1 MKIWIATLALATCLT
16 ATARAATPAATTP
29 TAAAAGSVI
38 HHDPVRVAIPGQGI
52 SVRATIAGEEPRS
65 VSLFFTP
72 SRDVAPFR
80 LPMNASGN
88 GVYAGSIPELNL
100 SGLTE
105 VYYYL
110 EARDSSDTPIE
121 TPWYTVRIQAP
132 SSTSAATTQRTTAVQ
147 PSTRADDDSSSWVK
161 PALIG
166 AGAIAAGAIGYAI
179 YDSSSGGGDG
189 DSDAPPQDSTTN
201 SVGTYSGTETTCNQN
216 PTTGTS
222 CDSSGFKIV
231 IDAQGGVRTDDLR
244 DGTTMV
250 GTLSGSS
257 FILVADVDEG
267 GFVGEIQYIGAV
279 VDNRVVGS
287 IQGSAQDTT
296 GAVITFTG
304 NFSGVKL

>member
-1 MKIWIATLALATCLT
+1 MKVLILVLSLAACLCLPSLAAST
-16 ATARAATPAATTP
+16 AASP
-29 TAAAAGSVI
+29 TAASAASVI
-38 HHDPVRVAIPGQGI
+38 HHDPVRVAIPGQSI
-52 SVRATIAGEEPRS
+52 SVRASITGEEPRS

-100 SGLTE
+100 AGLTE

-110 EARDSSDTPIE
+110 EVRDSSDTPIE

-132 SSTSAATTQRTTAVQ
+132 SAASTSAAQRPATVQ
-147 PSTRADDDSSSWVK
+147 PSSRTDEGGSSWVK

-166 AGAIAAGAIGYAI
+166 AGALAAGGIGYAV
-179 YDSSSGGGDG
+179 YNGSSGGDDG
-189 DSDAPPQDSTTN
+189 DSSTPPPDSSTN
-201 SVGTYSGTETTCNQN
+201 SVGTYSGTETTCTQD

-231 IDAQGGVRTDDLR
+231 INAQGGVRTDDLR
-244 DGTTMV
+244 DGTTME

-257 FILVADVDEG
+257 FILVADVDEN

-279 VDNRVVGS
+279 VDNRIVGS
-287 IQGSAQDTT
+287 IQGSAQDAA
-296 GAVITFTG
+296 GAVVTYTG